1 MKNFARLGVLAAV
14 FAVAATVAQAADVKP
29 EELAARH
36 KAPFTVGVS
45 NGYLGNTWRAQFVED
60 LQSVANDLK
69 AAGDFKRIDIV
80 NSTSGTAGQIAQIN
94 SLINGGVS
102 ALVINP
108 VSGEAL
114 KPVITRAI
122 SAGILVVIA
131 DDPLE
136 HPGVVNVVLDQGQFA
151 RAPAQWM
158 VDTLKGKGNIVSI
171 DGLAGNTANDWR
183 IRARNEV
190 LQQHPDIKQL
200 SATPAGWDP
209 AKAREVMTSQLS
221 AHPDIDGVLIQ
232 DVMAEGV
239 VRAYESAGKPLP
251 PMSGDYLHS
260 FLKIWKEKK
269 INAFAL
275 ANPPGIGADALRVAA
290 ALLRG
295 HKLKSGALGPNPF
308 DPKLVNTIII
318 PEPIAISLEGD
329 KTKPWCT
336 EATECISVDEA
347 LTRLKG
353 KPDSASLDSF
363 MTDAQ
368 TLERYFQ

>member
-1 MKNFARLGVLAAV
+1 MKNLARTGIAAATL
-14 FAVAATVAQAADVKP
+14 AVAFTVANAADVKP
-29 EELAARH
+29 EDLAARH

-60 LQSVANDLK
+60 LQAVADDLK
-69 AAGDFKRIDIV
+69 AAGDFKRVDIV
-80 NSTSGTAGQIAQIN
+80 NSTSGAAGQIAQVN
-94 SLINGGVS
+94 SLINSGVS

-122 SAGILVVIA
+122 NAGILVVIA

-136 HPGVVNVVLDQGQFA
+136 HPGVVNVVLDQGQWA
-151 RAPAQWM
+151 RVPAQWM
-158 VDTLKGKGNIVSI
+158 AETLKGKGNIVAI

-183 IRARNEV
+183 IRARTEV
-190 LQQHPDIKQL
+190 LKQHPDIKEL

-232 DVMAEGV
+232 DVMPEGV
-239 VRAYESAGKPLP
+239 VRAYEAAGKPLP

-269 INAFAL
+269 INAITL

-295 HKLKSGALGPNPF
+295 HKLKPGALGPNPF
-308 DPKLVNTIII
+308 DPELSNTIII

-336 EATECISVDEA
+336 ELTECITVDEA
-347 LTRLKG
+347 LERLKG